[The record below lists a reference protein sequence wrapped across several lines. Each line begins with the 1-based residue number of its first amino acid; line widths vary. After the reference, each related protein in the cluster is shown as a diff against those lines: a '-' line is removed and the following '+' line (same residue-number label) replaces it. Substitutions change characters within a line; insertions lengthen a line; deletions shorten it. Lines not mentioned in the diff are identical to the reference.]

1 MGLMQQYAY
10 FVGVDWATEAHE
22 VSIVAID
29 RQVLGGKSFENTA
42 AGLHAL
48 CAFIEQV
55 CGADREAVAIGI
67 EVPRGALVE
76 TLVER
81 GFHVYSINPKQPDR
95 FRDRHTPAGAKDDRL
110 DAFVLGDSL
119 RTDMPCF
126 RRVSFDDPEMIELR
140 ELSRLDA
147 DLSETRN
154 RLANQLREQLMRY
167 APHYLSLCPAADEPW
182 FWALFIAAA
191 DPANAARMTA
201 AKAKKLLQSHRIRRH
216 STEDI
221 LAVVKQPALTVAP
234 GTIPAAVMRGKI
246 VIAQLTVVD
255 AERHAVRKRIDA
267 VVEALAAPKAD
278 GHSDAAIL
286 CSLPG
291 VGSLVAA
298 TVLSEA
304 SQAIAARDYDALRA
318 HAGVAPV
325 TKRSGKRLT
334 VIMRQACN
342 ERLRNALYH
351 WARVSM
357 QRDPVTKVKYA
368 ALRARGHSH
377 GRALR
382 GVADGLLRMLF
393 GMLKGGSLFDMT
405 RRRSI
410 A

>member
-1 MGLMQQYAY
+1 MQQEYAF

-22 VSIVAID
+22 VSIVADD
-29 RQVLGGKSFENTA
+29 RKQLGGKSFENTS

-48 CAFIEQV
+48 CAFIEDS
-55 CGADREAVAIGI
+55 CGANRERMAIGI

-81 GFHVYSINPKQPDR
+81 GFHVYSINPKQLDR

-110 DAFVLGDSL
+110 DAFVLADSL

-140 ELSRLDA
+140 ELSRLDG

-154 RLANQLREQLMRY
+154 RLCNQLREQLMRY
-167 APHYLSLCPAADEPW
+167 APHFLSLCPAADEPW
-182 FWALFIAAA
+182 FWAFFLAAA
-191 DPANAARMTA
+191 DPKDAAHMTR
-201 AKAKKLLQSHRIRRH
+201 AKVKKLLQTHRIRRH
-216 STEDI
+216 TPDDV
-221 LAVVKQPALTVAP
+221 LAVVRQPALTVAP
-234 GTIPAAVMRGKI
+234 GTIPAAVMHGK
-246 VIAQLTVVD
+246 VIISQLAVVD
-255 AERHAVRKRIDA
+255 AERHGVRKRIDV
-267 VVEALAAPKAD
+267 VVETLSVPKSD

-291 VGSLVAA
+291 IGPLVAA
-298 TVLSEA
+298 TILSEA
-304 SQAIAARDYDALRA
+304 AQAIAARDYDALRA

-325 TKRSGKRLT
+325 TKRSGKRLS

-357 QRDPVTKVKYA
+357 QKDPVTKLKYA
-368 ALRARGHSH
+368 SLRARGHSH

-382 GVADGLLRMLF
+382 GICDGLLRLLF
-393 GMLKGGSLFDMT
+393 GMLKSSTLFDAVK
-405 RRRSI
+405 RQAAAAS
-410 A
+410 

>member
-1 MGLMQQYAY
+1 MQQGYAF
-10 FVGVDWATEAHE
+10 FVGVDWATEEHE
-22 VSIVAID
+22 VAIVASD
-29 RQVLGGKSFENTA
+29 RTQLGGKSFENTA
-42 AGLHAL
+42 TGLRAL
-48 CAFIEQV
+48 CVWIEEI
-55 CGADREAVAIGI
+55 CGAGREAVAIGI

-81 GFHVYSINPKQPDR
+81 GFHVYSINPKQLDR

-126 RRVSFDDPEMIELR
+126 RRVSFDEPEMIELR
-140 ELSRLDA
+140 ELSRLDG

-167 APHYLSLCPAADEPW
+167 APHFLGLCPAADEPW
-182 FWALFIAAA
+182 FWVLFLAAA
-191 DPANAARMTA
+191 DPKDAAHMTR
-201 AKAKKLLQSHRIRRH
+201 AKAKKLLQAHRIRRH
-216 STEDI
+216 SPDDLLT
-221 LAVVKQPALTVAP
+221 VVKQPTLTVAP
-234 GTIPAAVMRGKI
+234 GTIPAAVMHGKVI
-246 VIAQLTVVD
+246 IAQLTVVD
-255 AERHAVRKRIDA
+255 AERHNVRKRIEA
-267 VVEALAAPKAD
+267 AVEALSAPKAD

-291 VGSLVAA
+291 VGPLVAA
-298 TVLSEA
+298 TMLSEA
-304 SQAIAARDYDALRA
+304 AQAIAARDYDALRA

-325 TKRSGKRLT
+325 TKRSGKRLS

-342 ERLRNALYH
+342 DRLRNALYH

-357 QRDPVTKVKYA
+357 QKDAVTKLKYA
-368 ALRARGHSH
+368 SLRARGHHSH

-382 GVADGLLRMLF
+382 GIADGLLRLLF
-393 GMLKGGSLFDMT
+393 GMLKGGSLFDVEK
-405 RRRSI
+405 RHI